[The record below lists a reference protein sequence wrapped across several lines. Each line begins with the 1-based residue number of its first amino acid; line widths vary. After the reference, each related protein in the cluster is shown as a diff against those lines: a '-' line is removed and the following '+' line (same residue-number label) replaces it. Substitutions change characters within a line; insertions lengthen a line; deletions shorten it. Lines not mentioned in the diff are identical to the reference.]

1 MRRLYTAYRWLAV
14 SFACFMLAFAFGA
27 PATAGAADSKSIDQS
42 VTQAYGTDSAI
53 QKGMIVKL
61 KDGDAHKIVP
71 LDNAHT
77 DDMLGVVVAPND
89 SAVTLSNDNPD
100 TRQAYV
106 ATFGRYDVLVSNE
119 GGAIKSGE
127 YITISSIDGIGMA
140 ANDSDEIV
148 LGKANEDFNGTSNVI
163 SSTSI
168 KRTDGSKRGISI
180 GRISVTV
187 SVSHNP
193 LLKQNTSTLPGF
205 FQNIGNEIADKPVSS
220 TRIYIALVILLV
232 CTVLAGSLLYGGVRN
247 SMISIGRNPLAKK
260 SIMRSML
267 QVVLTSL
274 TVFIIGI
281 FGVYLLIRL

>member
-1 MRRLYTAYRWLAV
+1 MRHLYTVYRWLTV
-14 SFACFMLAFAFGA
+14 SFASFMLAFVLGV
-27 PATAGAADSKSIDQS
+27 PAVHAADPQSIDQS
-42 VTQAYGTDSAI
+42 VTQAYGTDTAL

-61 KDGDAHKIVP
+61 KDSDAHKVVL
-71 LDNAHT
+71 LDKEHAA
-77 DDMLGVVVAPND
+77 DMLGVVVAPND
-89 SAVTLSNDNPD
+89 SAVTLSSDNPN

-106 ATFGRYDVLVSNE
+106 ATFGRFDVLVSNE
-119 GGAIKSGE
+119 NGAIKSGE
-127 YITISSIDGIGMA
+127 YLTISSVDGIGMA
-140 ANDSDEIV
+140 ADNSDTIV
-148 LGKANEDFNGTSNVI
+148 LGKANEGFNGTSNVV

-168 KRTDGSKRGISI
+168 KRADGSKRGISI
-180 GRISVTV
+180 GRISVTI

-193 LLKQNTSTLPGF
+193 LLKQNSSALPAF
-205 FQNIGNEIADKPVSS
+205 FQNVGNEIADKPVSS
-220 TRIYIALVILLV
+220 TRIYIALIILLV

-267 QVVLTSL
+267 QVILTSL